1 MFPEAESSQ
10 ELTSTTPEAT
20 PIASSFAHHGAT
32 LEENLHHLRER
43 LRYLTVVD
51 RERQVIGVVDD
62 LIISADHRLKLVIAE
77 TAPSHRS
84 VLLDSKH
91 ILKASA
97 RKQTVYLD
105 LWQSDLADLVEVIT
119 NHELDQIWPEQPT
132 PPATT
137 SMTVALSS
145 PQEQESPIVD
155 NPIPAYASLAEIATE
170 DQFQSPEPTS
180 EVDQADPELAGLSL
194 TDWQPPVISPESGQ
208 PGAKLWPAIAPEPVT
223 ANLEGIN
230 LLNLIETGSTAPTYA
245 SSGVETTELRSDTA
259 TPQGAEPEPDL
270 SDLFVEVPP
279 IPVPAIVTMDPMA
292 GWEGLNATTLGDL
305 ETAPFISEA
314 ELLELFPVDEAIQG
328 EPALEPEAPP
338 LTATE
343 PQEIDLQENKPQPT
357 TQQKTFTVQASFTD
371 PVAANRL
378 LQAIAETADH
388 RCQAI
393 HIAIEVTDPEL
404 QARYQEWLEPT

>member
-10 ELTSTTPEAT
+10 ELTSTTPEAS

-51 RERQVIGVVDD
+51 RERQVVGVVDD

-105 LWQSDLADLVEVIT
+105 LWQSDLVDLIEVIT
-119 NHELDQIWPEQPT
+119 NHEIDQIWPEQPAT
-132 PPATT
+132 SATT

-145 PQEQESPIVD
+145 PPQQESPVVD
-155 NPIPAYASLAEIATE
+155 EPIPAYSSLAEIATE
-170 DQFQSPEPTS
+170 EQFQSPQPTS
-180 EVDQADPELAGLSL
+180 EVDRAVPELAELSL
-194 TDWQPPVISPESGQ
+194 ADWQPPVIAPEPGQ
-208 PGAKLWPAIAPEPVT
+208 QAAKPWPTIAPEPAT

-230 LLNLIETGSTAPTYA
+230 LLSLIETGSTAPTYA
-245 SSGVETTELRSDTA
+245 SSGVEATETDSNTA
-259 TPQGAEPEPDL
+259 KTQEAEPALDL
-270 SDLFVEVPP
+270 SDLFVELPP
-279 IPVPAIVTMDPMA
+279 LTMPAMAEIDPMA

-314 ELLELFPVDEAIQG
+314 ELLELFPVDEPFQG

-343 PQEIDLQENKPQPT
+343 PEEIDLQENKPQPT

-371 PVAANRL
+371 PVAASRL
-378 LQAIAETADH
+378 LKEIVEMADH
-388 RCQAI
+388 RCQTI
-393 HIAIEVTDPEL
+393 HIVIEVTDPEL
-404 QARYQEWLEPT
+404 QARYQEWLEPI

>member
-62 LIISADHRLKLVIAE
+62 LIISPDHRLKLVIAE

-84 VLLDSKH
+84 VLLDSKY

-105 LWQSDLADLVEVIT
+105 VWQSDLADLVEVIA
-119 NHELDQIWPEQPT
+119 NHEVDQIWPEQPAP
-132 PPATT
+132 PPAT

-145 PQEQESPIVD
+145 PPQQESPIVD
-155 NPIPAYASLAEIATE
+155 DSIPAYSSLAEIATE
-170 DQFQSPEPTS
+170 EQFQSPESPS
-180 EVDQADPELAGLSL
+180 EVDQANPELAGLSL
-194 TDWQPPVISPESGQ
+194 ADWQPPVIAPESGQ
-208 PGAKLWPAIAPEPVT
+208 YAAKPWPTIAPEPVT

-230 LLNLIETGSTAPTYA
+230 LLNLIETGSTAPPYA
-245 SSGVETTELRSDTA
+245 SSGVKTTEMRSDAA
-259 TPQGAEPEPDL
+259 TPQGAGPEPDL
-270 SDLFVEVPP
+270 SDLFVELPP
-279 IPVPAIVTMDPMA
+279 VAMPAIAAIDPLA
-292 GWEGLNATTLGDL
+292 GWEGLNETVLG
-305 ETAPFISEA
+305 EQEIAPFISEA
-314 ELLELFPVDEAIQG
+314 ELLELFPADEAIQAY
-328 EPALEPEAPP
+328 PVLEPEAPP
-338 LTATE
+338 LTAIE
-343 PQEIDLQENKPQPT
+343 AEEIGPQENRPQPA
-357 TQQKTFTVQASFTD
+357 TQQQIFTVQASFSD
-371 PVAANRL
+371 PIAASRL
-378 LQAIAETADH
+378 LQAIVETTDP

-393 HIAIEVTDPEL
+393 HIVIEVTDPEL
-404 QARYQEWLEPT
+404 QARYQDWIKPA